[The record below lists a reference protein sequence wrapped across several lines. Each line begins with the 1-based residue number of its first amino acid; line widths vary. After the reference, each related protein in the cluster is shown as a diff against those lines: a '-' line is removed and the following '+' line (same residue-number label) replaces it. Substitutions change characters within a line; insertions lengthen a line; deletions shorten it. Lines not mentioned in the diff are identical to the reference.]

1 MSKLIKSAMLCMLAA
16 FLFTTTA
23 PLSTPASAETLTW
36 LVKSRYPYKVELKF
50 YEKNNRGRVIRYWPA
65 GRTKI
70 YALRDSRV
78 HEYTLRCNDGAKICY
93 GAWVAGNKRRWWGV
107 GYRGRKG
114 CKNCCYTCNGGET
127 PVRTLKR

>member
-1 MSKLIKSAMLCMLAA
+1 MSKYIKSVILCMLAA

-36 LVKSRYPYKVELKF
+36 QVKSRYPHQVELKF
-50 YEKNNRGRVIRYWPA
+50 YEKRGSKVKRYWP
-65 GRTKI
+65 GTGKV
-70 YALRDSRV
+70 YVLRDSAV

-93 GAWVAGNKRRWWGV
+93 GAWVRGKKTRYWGV
-107 GYRGRKG
+107 GYRGRKA
-114 CKNCCYTCNGGET
+114 CKNCCYTCNGGVT